1 MNIIEKASCNLN
13 LDEGTEIIE
22 DLLINCYLKPGIS
35 TKVLARSLFIPVPI
49 AVAIKKELIKG
60 DLLIQDRGVRCTGFG
75 QEYVEE
81 KLDYKHIEVS
91 LYHKILDSD
100 FKTLPIELNEIL
112 SKLTEMFSTRPIVNV
127 QLDQSHCTP
136 ETSLKR
142 AVLSLKHHS
151 LIGKNILCVGDDDLV
166 SIAIGLLL
174 KRIFPGKSQYNLSIT
189 VIDVDQRFL
198 SYIEYFAEKEDLPID
213 CFYHDMRY
221 PLNESLIEKY
231 DCFFTDPP
239 YTLQGMTLFMT
250 RGVQALKKKRGLN
263 IFLSF
268 AHKSPEFTLKMQETL
283 VEMGLSMNTT
293 LPSFNQYVG
302 AQMIANRSQMIVLQT
317 TNVTKTF
324 IDLQNRFED
333 PIYTGEFKKTVRLY
347 RCLNCRQLIKVGID
361 FEMQTIEQ
369 LKIKGCY
376 HCHNNKLK

>member
-1 MNIIEKASCNLN
+1 
-13 LDEGTEIIE
+13 
-22 DLLINCYLKPGIS
+22 
-35 TKVLARSLFIPVPI
+35 
-49 AVAIKKELIKG
+49 
-60 DLLIQDRGVRCTGFG
+60 
-75 QEYVEE
+75 
-81 KLDYKHIEVS
+81 
-91 LYHKILDSD
+91 
-100 FKTLPIELNEIL
+100 
-112 SKLTEMFSTRPIVNV
+112 
-127 QLDQSHCTP
+127 
-136 ETSLKR
+136 
-142 AVLSLKHHS
+142 
-151 LIGKNILCVGDDDLV
+151 
-166 SIAIGLLL
+166 GLLL

-302 AQMIANRSQMIVLQT
+302 AQMIANRSQMIVLQIPT
-317 TNVTKTF
+317 
-324 IDLQNRFED
+324 
-333 PIYTGEFKKTVRLY
+333 
-347 RCLNCRQLIKVGID
+347 
-361 FEMQTIEQ
+361 
-369 LKIKGCY
+369 
-376 HCHNNKLK
+376 